1 MPDRNL
7 ALELVRVTEAAA
19 MASARWIGRGRK
31 NEADQAAVDGMR
43 LMLDTVAMDGV
54 VIIGEGEKDQA
65 PMLYNGERVG
75 SGNGGKVDVAV
86 DPLEGTEL
94 TALGLP
100 NAISVIAVSQRG
112 TMYFPPSFYL
122 EKIAVGPEAAAA
134 IDIRR
139 SPAENVRRIAHAR
152 RKSPKDVTVVVLNRD
167 RHRDLIQELRE
178 EVGAKVQLIPH
189 GDTAPAIAAAR
200 GDSEVDAVIGVG
212 GGTEGVLAAAAIKC
226 LGGAIQCR
234 LWPRDDAERV
244 ALAEGGYDVH
254 RVLETDDLVAGDDVF
269 VAVTGVTAGALVD
282 GVRVTSD
289 SVVTDSLVMRSLSGT
304 RRRIIAEHSLEK
316 LESFTGKRFHDD
328 PREAR

>member
-54 VIIGEGEKDQA
+54 VVIGEGEKDQA
-65 PMLYNGERVG
+65 PMLYNGEQVG
-75 SGNGGKVDVAV
+75 SGDGGKVDVAV

-94 TALGLP
+94 TAMGLP

-112 TMYFPPSFYL
+112 SMFFPPSFYL
-122 EKIAVGPEAAAA
+122 EKIAVGPEAVDA
-134 IDIRR
+134 IDIRE
-139 SPAENVRRIAHAR
+139 SPAENVRRIAEAK
-152 RKSPKDVTVVVLNRD
+152 RKSPKDVTVVVLNRE
-167 RHRDLIQELRE
+167 RHQELIRVLRDD
-178 EVGAKVQLIPH
+178 VGAKVQLIPH

-200 GDSEVDAVIGVG
+200 GDGDVDAVIGVG

-234 LWPRDDAERV
+234 LWPRDADER
-244 ALAEGGYDVH
+244 AMLESAGHDLG

-282 GVRVTSD
+282 GVRVKPD
-289 SVVTDSLVMRSLSGT
+289 SAVTDSLVMRSLSGT
-304 RRRIIAEHSLEK
+304 RRRIIAEHSLDK
-316 LESFTGKRFHDD
+316 LELFTGLKFHDD
-328 PREAR
+328 PREAG

>member
-31 NEADQAAVDGMR
+31 NDADQAAVDGMR
-43 LMLDTVAMDGV
+43 LMLDTVAMDGIV
-54 VIIGEGEKDQA
+54 VIGEGEKDHA

-75 SGNGGKVDVAV
+75 SGEGGTVDVAV

-94 TALGLP
+94 TAMGLP
-100 NAISVIAVSQRG
+100 NAISVIAASQRG
-112 TMYFPPSFYL
+112 TMFFPPSFYL

-134 IDIRR
+134 VDIRET
-139 SPAENVRRIAHAR
+139 PAENVRRIAEAR
-152 RKSPKDVTVVVLNRD
+152 RKSPKDVTVVVLNRE
-167 RHRDLIQELRE
+167 RHRSLIRELRDD
-178 EVGAKVQLIPH
+178 VGAKVHLIPH

-200 GDSEVDAVIGVG
+200 GDGDVDAVIGVG

-234 LWPRDDAERV
+234 LWPRDDRERA
-244 ALAEGGYDVH
+244 ALDEAGHDLG
-254 RVLETDDLVAGDDVF
+254 RVLHTNDLVAGDDVF

-282 GVRVTSD
+282 GVRITPD
-289 SVVTDSLVMRSLSGT
+289 SAVTDSLVMRSLSGT
-304 RRRIIAEHSLEK
+304 RRRIIAEHSLDK
-316 LESFTGKRFHDD
+316 LEGFTGRRFHDD
-328 PREAR
+328 PREPG

>member
-43 LMLDTVAMDGV
+43 LMLDTVAMAGV
-54 VIIGEGEKDQA
+54 VVIGEGEKDRA
-65 PMLYNGERVG
+65 PMLFNGERVG
-75 SGNGGKVDVAV
+75 SGDGANVDVAV

-94 TALGLP
+94 TAMGLP
-100 NAISVIAVSQRG
+100 NAISVIALSQRG

-122 EKIAVGPEAAAA
+122 EKIAVGPEAAGA
-134 IDIRR
+134 IDIRE
-139 SPAENVRRIAHAR
+139 SADENVRRIADAR

-200 GDSEVDAVIGVG
+200 DDGEVDAVIGVG

-234 LWPRDDAERV
+234 LWPRDDAER
-244 ALAEGGYDVH
+244 ATLAEGGYDVG

-282 GVRVTSD
+282 GVRIRSD

-304 RRRIIAEHSLEK
+304 RRRIIAEHSLDK

-328 PREAR
+328 PREMR

>member
-43 LMLDTVAMDGV
+43 LMLDTVAMAGV
-54 VIIGEGEKDQA
+54 VVIGEGEKDRA
-65 PMLYNGERVG
+65 PMLFNGERVG
-75 SGNGGKVDVAV
+75 SGDGANVDVAV

-94 TALGLP
+94 TAMGLP
-100 NAISVIAVSQRG
+100 NAISVIALSQRG

-122 EKIAVGPEAAAA
+122 EKIAVGPEAAGA
-134 IDIRR
+134 IDIRE
-139 SPAENVRRIAHAR
+139 SAAENVRRIADAR

-200 GDSEVDAVIGVG
+200 GDGEVDAVIGVG

-234 LWPRDDAERV
+234 LWPRDDAER
-244 ALAEGGYDVH
+244 ATLAEGGYDVG

-282 GVRVTSD
+282 GVRIRSD

-304 RRRIIAEHSLEK
+304 RRRIIAEHSLDK

-328 PREAR
+328 PREMR

>member
-54 VIIGEGEKDQA
+54 VVIGEGEKDKA

-75 SGNGGKVDVAV
+75 SGSGAKVDVAV

-94 TALGLP
+94 TAMGLP

-122 EKIAVGPEAAAA
+122 EKIAVGPEAAGA
-134 IDIRR
+134 IDIRQ
-139 SPAENVRRIAHAR
+139 SAAENVRRIAEAR

-200 GDSEVDAVIGVG
+200 GDGDVDAVIGVG

-234 LWPRDDAERV
+234 LWPRDDAERA
-244 ALAEGGYDVH
+244 ALVEAGYDLH

-282 GVRVTSD
+282 GVRIASD

-316 LESFTGKRFHDD
+316 LESFTGKQFHDD
-328 PREAR
+328 PREVR